1 MDCTTETPR
10 RRPGPKPRQIECRG
24 ERLTIEEWANKTGL
38 EPGTIRY
45 RLYQL
50 NWPASLA
57 LALPLGTHASRAGV
71 IKDEQ
76 LHAVKDVTDE
86 PKRKPADPV
95 DPAKD
100 RDEVVGGL
108 LKRLREP
115 GSYETPE
122 TALVAAYNAG
132 VAAGRNAR

>member
-1 MDCTTETPR
+1 MDTETERPRRGRPPMTVTLTIEELATLTGITPSGVSKRIERGQLLETPR
-10 RRPGPKPRQIECRG
+10 RY
-24 ERLTIEEWANKTGL
+24 GL
-38 EPGTIRY
+38 
-45 RLYQL
+45 
-50 NWPASLA
+50 
-57 LALPLGTHASRAGV
+57 
-71 IKDEQ
+71 
-76 LHAVKDVTDE
+76 VKDVTDE

-115 GSYETPE
+115 GSVETPE

>member
-1 MDCTTETPR
+1 MTVT
-10 RRPGPKPRQIECRG
+10 
-24 ERLTIEEWANKTGL
+24 LTIEELAAILEVTPSAVSKRIERGQELTKPKRYGL
-38 EPGTIRY
+38 I
-45 RLYQL
+45 
-50 NWPASLA
+50 
-57 LALPLGTHASRAGV
+57 
-71 IKDEQ
+71 
-76 LHAVKDVTDE
+76 KDVTDE
-86 PKRKPADPV
+86 PRRKPADPV

-115 GSYETPE
+115 GSVETPE